1 MCVQVTLLTP
11 ILAAKQ
17 RELTYYRQ
25 HDGIVK
31 SVGGLIRRARSGL
44 RDPRQRPLNEAG
56 GTFPPHTDPG
66 KMVTSSHYLEAP
78 RRLRAFV
85 RAHET
90 SLVVLAALVG
100 TISGLVVAAMS
111 AAVEGLH
118 VLLFNLEMG
127 DRLSSQFRIEPL
139 RALLVPSLG
148 GLLLG
153 VAFLLLLRWR
163 PAREIDPIE
172 ANALHGGRMSFRGSL
187 IVALQTVW
195 SSGVG
200 ASVGLEA
207 GYTQLAS
214 GLAASLGRGFH
225 LRRGDQRIM
234 VGCGAAAAIA
244 GAFGAPLAGA
254 FYAFELVIG
263 GYTPASLTP
272 VGVAAVAGYFVAH
285 GIHSDVAGRRRRC
298 GRRCARARSR
308 HRGVARRPGGAVRH
322 RHHARRGAVRDVACQ
337 DQALAAAAAGA
348 GGPRRRPARPDNA
361 AGDVVGA
368 RRAAFCRIC
377 FNSAFGARDH
387 FHPES
392 DCFRHLAGI
401 GFRGGLFFA
410 TLFLGAIGGHLF
422 AGGFDAIWPGLNLS
436 PNVYAIIGM
445 SALSASVIGG
455 PLTMSFIA
463 LELTGNL
470 WLTTAVL
477 VAVIISTQITRELF
491 GYSFATWRLHLRGET
506 IRSAADVG
514 WIRDLTVRS
523 LMRRDVATVSANM
536 AIEEFRDKFP
546 LGSKT
551 QVVAV
556 DGTGRYVGLALV
568 ADAHAPDIKAPDG
581 LIGLLHYRDVVL
593 HPGMNIQE
601 AIAVFD
607 AAEAEL
613 LAVVDIDGEHRP
625 IGLLTEAHAMRR
637 YAEESE
643 QRRREVIGDI

>member
-1 MCVQVTLLTP
+1 
-11 ILAAKQ
+11 
-17 RELTYYRQ
+17 
-25 HDGIVK
+25 
-31 SVGGLIRRARSGL
+31 
-44 RDPRQRPLNEAG
+44 
-56 GTFPPHTDPG
+56 
-66 KMVTSSHYLEAP
+66 MVTRSRYLEAP

-90 SLVVLAALVG
+90 SLVVLAALIG
-100 TISGLVVAAMS
+100 TTAGMVVVAMS
-111 AAVEGLH
+111 VAVAGLH
-118 VLLFNLEMG
+118 SLFFNIPIRE
-127 DRLSSQFRIEPL
+127 RLSSQDSIEPL

-153 VAFLLLLRWR
+153 LAFLWLARFR
-163 PAREIDPIE
+163 PAREVDPIE
-172 ANALHGGRMSFRGSL
+172 ANALHGGRMSFRGSV
-187 IVALQTVW
+187 IVALQTIW

-225 LRRGDQRIM
+225 LRRADQRIM

-272 VGVAAVAGYFVAH
+272 VGVAAVAGYFVTH
-285 GIHSDVAGRRRRC
+285 GFTALSLGIGVGPVGTILGRDLVIAALL
-298 GRRCARARSR
+298 GGLAALFGILIM
-308 HRGVARRPGGAVRH
+308 RGVALCETLLSKTGLWPPLRTALGGLGVGLLALLTPQVMSSGH
-322 RHHARRGAVRDVACQ
+322 GALHFAAIVSMPMKVVAGVFILK
-337 DQALAAAAAGA
+337 AIASVISLG
-348 GGPRRRPARPDNA
+348 
-361 AGDVVGA
+361 
-368 RRAAFCRIC
+368 
-377 FNSAFGARDH
+377 S
-387 FHPES
+387 
-392 DCFRHLAGI
+392 

-410 TLFLGAIGGHLF
+410 TLLMGVLGGHLF
-422 AGGFDAIWPGLNLS
+422 AEGIDTAWPALDLD

-463 LELTGNL
+463 LESTGNL

-523 LMRRDVATVSANM
+523 LMRADVATVDASM
-536 AIEEFRDKFP
+536 AIDEFRGKFP
-546 LGSKT
+546 LGSKN

-556 DGTGRYVGLALV
+556 DGSGRYVGLALV
-568 ADAHAPDIKAPDG
+568 ADAHAQDIDMARG
-581 LIGLLHYRDVVL
+581 LVGILHHRDVVL
-593 HPGMNIQE
+593 HPVMNIQE

-607 AAEAEL
+607 AAEAET
-613 LAVVDIDGEHRP
+613 LAVVEPDGEHRP
-625 IGLLTEAHAMRR
+625 IGVLSEAHAMRR

-643 QRRREVIGDI
+643 QRRREAVGDV

>member
-1 MCVQVTLLTP
+1 MIT
-11 ILAAKQ
+11 
-17 RELTYYRQ
+17 
-25 HDGIVK
+25 K
-31 SVGGLIRRARSGL
+31 SR
-44 RDPRQRPLNEAG
+44 
-56 GTFPPHTDPG
+56 
-66 KMVTSSHYLEAP
+66 YLEAP

-90 SLVVLAALVG
+90 SLVALAALIG
-100 TISGLVVAAMS
+100 IIGGLVVAAMG
-111 AAVEGLH
+111 AAVEGMH
-118 VLLFNLEMG
+118 ELLFNVENG
-127 DRLSSQFRIEPL
+127 ERLSSQYAIEPL

-153 VAFLLLLRWR
+153 LAFLLLARWR

-172 ANALHGGRMSFRGSL
+172 ANALHGGRMSFRGSV

-225 LRRGDQRIM
+225 LRRVDQRIM

-244 GAFGAPLAGA
+244 GAFSAPLAGA

-285 GIHSDVAGRRRRC
+285 GFTVLSLGVGIGPVGDVAGSDLVIAALL
-298 GRRCARARSR
+298 GILAALFGIAIM
-308 HRGVARRPGGAVRH
+308 RGVTL
-322 RHHARRGAVRDVACQ
+322 CETL
-337 DQALAAAAAGA
+337 LAKTRLW
-348 GGPRRRPARPDNA
+348 PPLRPALGGLGVGLLALITPQVMSSGHGA
-361 AGDVVGA
+361 LHFAGFVTIPLSV
-368 RRAAFCRIC
+368 
-377 FNSAFGARDH
+377 
-387 FHPES
+387 
-392 DCFRHLAGI
+392 LATIFVLKAIASVISLGS

-410 TLFLGAIGGHLF
+410 TLFMGAIGGHLF
-422 AGGFDAIWPGLNLS
+422 AAGFDAVWPGFNLS

-463 LELTGNL
+463 LESTGNL

-506 IRSAADVG
+506 IRSAADIG

-523 LMRRDVATVSANM
+523 LMRPDVATVNANM
-536 AIEEFRDKFP
+536 GIDEFRDKFP

-556 DGTGRYVGLALV
+556 DGSGRYVGLALV
-568 ADAHAPDIKAPDG
+568 ADAHAADIEAAKG
-581 LIGLLHYRDVVL
+581 LVGLLHHRDVVL

-607 AAEAEL
+607 AAEAET
-613 LAVVDIDGEHRP
+613 LAVVETDGQHRP
-625 IGLLTEAHAMRR
+625 IGVLSEAHAMRR

-643 QRRREVIGDI
+643 QRRREAVGDI

>member
-1 MCVQVTLLTP
+1 
-11 ILAAKQ
+11 
-17 RELTYYRQ
+17 
-25 HDGIVK
+25 
-31 SVGGLIRRARSGL
+31 
-44 RDPRQRPLNEAG
+44 
-56 GTFPPHTDPG
+56 
-66 KMVTSSHYLEAP
+66 MVTPSRYFEAP

-90 SLVVLAALVG
+90 SLIVLAALVG
-100 TISGLVVAAMS
+100 TVGGLVVAAMS
-111 AAVEGLH
+111 SAVEGLH
-118 VLLFNLEMG
+118 VLLFNVEIG
-127 DRLSSQFRIEPL
+127 ERLSSQFRIEPL

-153 VAFLLLLRWR
+153 AAFLLLQRWR

-172 ANALHGGRMSFRGSL
+172 ANALHGGRMSFRGSV

-225 LRRGDQRIM
+225 LRRADQRIM

-254 FYAFELVIG
+254 FYAFVLVIG

-285 GIHSDVAGRRRRC
+285 AFTVLSLGVGVGPVGDVLGRDLAIAALLGILAALFGI
-298 GRRCARARSR
+298 AIM
-308 HRGVARRPGGAVRH
+308 RGVALCETLLSKTGLWP
-322 RHHARRGAVRDVACQ
+322 
-337 DQALAAAAAGA
+337 L
-348 GGPRRRPARPDNA
+348 RPALGGLAVGMLALITPQVMSSGHGA
-361 AGDVVGA
+361 LHFAGFVSIPLTVVATIFLLKAIASVISLGT
-368 RRAAFCRIC
+368 
-377 FNSAFGARDH
+377 
-387 FHPES
+387 
-392 DCFRHLAGI
+392 

-410 TLFLGAIGGHLF
+410 TLFLGALGGHLF
-422 AGGFDAIWPGLNLS
+422 AAGFDTIWPGLKLD

-463 LELTGNL
+463 LESTGNL

-514 WIRDLTVRS
+514 WIRDLTVRR
-523 LMRRDVATVSANM
+523 LMRPDVTTVNASIP
-536 AIEEFRDKFP
+536 IEEFRDKFP

-568 ADAHAPDIKAPDG
+568 ADAHAPDVEATKG
-581 LIGLLHYRDVVL
+581 LIGILHHRDVVL

-607 AAEAEL
+607 AAEAES
-613 LAVVDIDGEHRP
+613 LAVVETDGEHRP
-625 IGLLTEAHAMRR
+625 IGILTEAHAMRR

-643 QRRREVIGDI
+643 QRRREAVGDF

>member
-1 MCVQVTLLTP
+1 
-11 ILAAKQ
+11 
-17 RELTYYRQ
+17 
-25 HDGIVK
+25 
-31 SVGGLIRRARSGL
+31 
-44 RDPRQRPLNEAG
+44 
-56 GTFPPHTDPG
+56 
-66 KMVTSSHYLEAP
+66 MVSTSFYLEAP

-90 SLVVLAALVG
+90 SLVALAALVG
-100 TISGLVVAAMS
+100 AIGGLVVVAMS

-118 VLLFNLEMG
+118 ALLFNLEMG
-127 DRLSSQFRIEPL
+127 DRLSSQFRIDPL

-153 VAFLLLLRWR
+153 LAFLLLQRWR

-214 GLAASLGRGFH
+214 GMAASFGRAFH
-225 LRRGDQRIM
+225 LRRADQRIM

-285 GIHSDVAGRRRRC
+285 GFTVTSLGINVGRVGDVLGRDLAVAALL
-298 GRRCARARSR
+298 GILAALIGIAIM
-308 HRGVARRPGGAVRH
+308 RGVALCEVLLAK
-322 RHHARRGAVRDVACQ
+322 ARIWPP
-337 DQALAAAAAGA
+337 L
-348 GGPRRRPARPDNA
+348 RPAL
-361 AGDVVGA
+361 GGLVVGLLA
-368 RRAAFCRIC
+368 LVTPQVM
-377 FNSAFGARDH
+377 SSGHGALH
-387 FHPES
+387 F
-392 DCFRHLAGI
+392 AGFVSVPLTVI
-401 GFRGGLFFA
+401 ATMFVLKAIASVVSLGSGFRGGLFFA
-410 TLFLGAIGGHLF
+410 TLFLGALGGHLF
-422 AGGFDAIWPGLNLS
+422 AIGFDMIWPGLNLD
-436 PNVYAIIGM
+436 PNVYAVIGM
-445 SALSASVIGG
+445 SALSASVVGG

-463 LELTGNL
+463 LESTGNL
-470 WLTTAVL
+470 SLTTAVL

-514 WIRDLTVRS
+514 WIRDLTVRR
-523 LMRRDVATVSANM
+523 LMRPDVATVSASM
-536 AIEEFRDKFP
+536 PIEEFRGKFP

-556 DGTGRYVGLALV
+556 DGSGRYVGLALV
-568 ADAHAPDIKAPDG
+568 ADAHAPDIDQVDAVVT
-581 LIGLLHYRDVVL
+581 ILHHRDVVL
-593 HPGMNIQE
+593 HPAMNIQQ

-607 AAEAEL
+607 AAEAES
-613 LAVVDIDGEHRP
+613 LAVVETDGEHRP
-625 IGLLTEAHAMRR
+625 VGTLTEAHAMRR

-643 QRRREVIGDI
+643 QRRREAVGDI

>member
-1 MCVQVTLLTP
+1 
-11 ILAAKQ
+11 
-17 RELTYYRQ
+17 
-25 HDGIVK
+25 
-31 SVGGLIRRARSGL
+31 
-44 RDPRQRPLNEAG
+44 
-56 GTFPPHTDPG
+56 
-66 KMVTSSHYLEAP
+66 MVTPSRYLEAP
-78 RRLRAFV
+78 QRLRAFV

-90 SLVVLAALVG
+90 SLVVLAALIG
-100 TISGLVVAAMS
+100 TIGGLVVAAMG
-111 AAVEGLH
+111 AAVEALH
-118 VLLFNLEMG
+118 VAFFNLEWG

-148 GLLLG
+148 GLLIG

-172 ANALHGGRMSFRGSL
+172 ANALHGGIMSFRGSV

-272 VGVAAVAGYFVAH
+272 VGVAAVAGYFVTHAFAPLSLGVGVGPIGDVLGRDLAIAALL
-285 GIHSDVAGRRRRC
+285 GILAALVGIAIM
-298 GRRCARARSR
+298 
-308 HRGVARRPGGAVRH
+308 RGVALCEALLAKTRIWTPLRPALGGICV
-322 RHHARRGAVRDVACQ
+322 GLL
-337 DQALAAAAAGA
+337 ALASPQVMSSGHGALHFAGFVSIPLA
-348 GGPRRRPARPDNA
+348 
-361 AGDVVGA
+361 VVA
-368 RRAAFCRIC
+368 TMFALKA
-377 FNSAFGARDH
+377 
-387 FHPES
+387 
-392 DCFRHLAGI
+392 LASIISLGS

-410 TLFLGAIGGHLF
+410 TLFLGALGGHLF
-422 AGGFDAIWPGLNLS
+422 AGGIDAIFPALKLD
-436 PNVYAIIGM
+436 PNVYAIVGM

-463 LELTGNL
+463 LESTGNL
-470 WLTTAVL
+470 WLSTAVL
-477 VAVIISTQITRELF
+477 VAVMISTQITRELF

-514 WIRDLTVRS
+514 WIRDLTVRR
-523 LMRRDVATVSANM
+523 LMRSDVTTVDAHM
-536 AIEEFRDKFP
+536 PIEQFRAKFP

-551 QVVAV
+551 RVVGV

-568 ADAHAPDIKAPDG
+568 AEAHAPDIEAPNG
-581 LIGLLHYRDVVL
+581 LIDILHYRDVVL
-593 HPGMNIQE
+593 HPIMNIRE

-607 AAEAEL
+607 AAEAEQ
-613 LAVVDIDGEHRP
+613 LAVVEADGQHRP
-625 IGLLTEAHAMRR
+625 IGVLSEAHAMKR
-637 YAEESE
+637 YAEASE
-643 QRRREVIGDI
+643 QRRREAVGEI